1 MLWSRH
7 FLLNTRS
14 CYKLLRYNRKMQRPR
29 GERGSTLL
37 DAVVGTALM
46 LVVFI
51 GIVGAF
57 RLTVMAVSNNKARA
71 GAIALANERLEF
83 VRSLPYASVGT
94 SGGIPAGNIAQTET
108 VNVND
113 VAYTRR
119 TFISYEDDPA
129 DGSGGADTNGV
140 RTDYKAVK
148 VTVSWVVRDGTHTIT
163 LISRISPPGIET
175 SVPGGTLSFN
185 VVDST
190 LAPVSNAQIRIVN
203 PGVSPAIDTTTYTDA
218 AGTAVIL
225 GVPAG
230 SGYRITTTK
239 SGYST
244 AQTYASSATNT
255 NPIPAHLGVAL
266 NQTTAATF
274 AIDVLSRK
282 TIETYSPVS
291 TGTTTESFNDSSGI
305 GSSSG
310 VMVSSGAVR
319 LEAGEDGYASSGT
332 FLTTAISTSTLA
344 TWKRLAWSVST
355 TTGTSVTFRV
365 YDSSGTNLIPDSQLP
380 GNSGGFTVSPLNL
393 ASISTSTYPSIV
405 IGATLATSNAS
416 NTPSIDSYSIAV
428 DTGPRPLPDIGLT
441 MTGAKTIGTT
451 VGGAQVYKYQNSSIT
466 SGPSGSVT
474 LSDIEWDSYTIRLAA
489 STTYAMQSVC
499 NPQPETLAPN
509 STQTT
514 RVFVAPFTT
523 NSLLVDVK
531 NASGTPIANA
541 NVRLYRTSPAYN
553 TTIASDGC
561 GNAFFSGIA
570 AGTGSNRYSLQVS
583 ASGYQTFNAT
593 STINVSGTSRTSVI
607 LNN

>member
-1 MLWSRH
+1 
-7 FLLNTRS
+7 
-14 CYKLLRYNRKMQRPR
+14 
-29 GERGSTLL
+29 
-37 DAVVGTALM
+37 M
-46 LVVFI
+46 LVVFV

-83 VRSLPYASVGT
+83 IRSLPYASVGT
-94 SGGIPAGNIAQTET
+94 TGGIPSGNIAQSET
-108 VNVND
+108 VNLND
-113 VAYTRR
+113 VSYTRR
-119 TFISYEDDPA
+119 TFISWEDDPA
-129 DGSGGADTNGV
+129 DGSGAADTNGV
-140 RTDYKAVK
+140 RTDYKAAK

-163 LISRISPPGIET
+163 LISRISPPGVET

-185 VVDST
+185 VVDSR
-190 LAPVSNAQIRIVN
+190 LVPVSNAQIRVVN
-203 PGVSPAIDTTTYTDA
+203 AGVSPAVDLTTYTDA

-225 GVPAG
+225 GVPSG
-230 SGYRITTTK
+230 SGYRVTTTK

-244 AQTYASSATNT
+244 AQTYGSSATNT

-274 AIDVLSRK
+274 AIDVLSDK

-291 TGTTTESFNDSSGI
+291 TGTTTESFNDANGI

-310 VMVSSGAVR
+310 VTVSGGAVR
-319 LEAGEDGYASSGT
+319 LTVGENGFTSPGS
-332 FLTTAISTSTLA
+332 FLTTSFSTSSLVA
-344 TWKRLAWSVST
+344 WKRLTWATST
-355 TTGTSVTFRV
+355 PSGTSIAFRV
-365 YDSSGTNLIPDSQLP
+365 YDSSGTNLIPDSQIP
-380 GNSGGFTVSPLNL
+380 GNSTGLTVSPVSL
-393 ASISTSTYPSIV
+393 ANVSTSTYSSLV
-405 IGATLATSNAS
+405 IGATLSTSNAS
-416 NTPSIDSYSIAV
+416 NTPSIDAYSISA
-428 DTGPRPLPDIGLT
+428 DTGPRSLPNIGLT

-451 VGGAQVYKYQNSSIT
+451 VGGAQVYKYQNSSIN
-466 SGPSGSVT
+466 SGSSGSVT
-474 LSDIEWDSYTIRLAA
+474 LSGIEWDSYTIGLAA
-489 STTYAMQSVC
+489 STTYAIQSVC
-499 NPQPETLAPN
+499 NPQPETLSPN
-509 STQTT
+509 SSQTT

-541 NVRLYRTSPAYN
+541 NVRLYRTTPAYN

-561 GNAFFSGIA
+561 GNSYFSGIA
-570 AGTGSNRYSLQVS
+570 AGTGTSRYSLQVS

>member
-1 MLWSRH
+1 
-7 FLLNTRS
+7 
-14 CYKLLRYNRKMQRPR
+14 
-29 GERGSTLL
+29 LL

-46 LVVFI
+46 LVVFV

-83 VRSLPYASVGT
+83 IRSLPYASVGT
-94 SGGIPAGNIAQTET
+94 TGGIPSGNIAQSET
-108 VNVND
+108 VNLND
-113 VAYTRR
+113 VSYTRR
-119 TFISYEDDPA
+119 TFISWEDDPA
-129 DGSGGADTNGV
+129 DGSGAADTNGV
-140 RTDYKAVK
+140 RTDYKAAK

-163 LISRISPPGIET
+163 LISRISPPGVET

-185 VVDST
+185 VVDSR
-190 LAPVSNAQIRIVN
+190 LVPVSNAQIRVVN
-203 PGVSPAIDTTTYTDA
+203 AGVSPAVDLTTYTDA

-225 GVPAG
+225 GVPSG
-230 SGYRITTTK
+230 SGYRVTTTK

-244 AQTYASSATNT
+244 AQTYGSSATNT

-274 AIDVLSRK
+274 AIDVLSDK

-291 TGTTTESFNDSSGI
+291 TGTTTESFNDASGI

-310 VMVSSGAVR
+310 VTVSGGAVR
-319 LEAGEDGYASSGT
+319 LTVGENGFTSPGS
-332 FLTTAISTSTLA
+332 FLTTSFSTSSLVA
-344 TWKRLAWSVST
+344 WKRLTWATST
-355 TTGTSVTFRV
+355 PSGTSIAFRV
-365 YDSSGTNLIPDSQLP
+365 YDSSGTNLIPDSQIP
-380 GNSGGFTVSPLNL
+380 GNSAGLTVSPVSL
-393 ASISTSTYPSIV
+393 ANVSTSTYPSLV
-405 IGATLATSNAS
+405 IGATLSTSNAS
-416 NTPSIDSYSIAV
+416 NTPSVDAYSISA
-428 DTGPRPLPDIGLT
+428 DTGPRSLPNIGLT

-451 VGGAQVYKYQNSSIT
+451 VGGAQVYKYQNSSIN
-466 SGPSGSVT
+466 SGSSGSVT
-474 LSDIEWDSYTIRLAA
+474 LSGIEWDSYTIGLAA
-489 STTYAMQSVC
+489 STTYAIQSVC
-499 NPQPETLAPN
+499 NPQPETLSPN
-509 STQTT
+509 SSQTT

-531 NASGTPIANA
+531 NASGTPIKNA
-541 NVRLYRTSPAYN
+541 NVRLYRTTPAYN

-561 GNAFFSGIA
+561 GNSYFSGIA
-570 AGTGSNRYSLQVS
+570 AGTGTSRYSLQVS

>member
-1 MLWSRH
+1 M
-7 FLLNTRS
+7 
-14 CYKLLRYNRKMQRPR
+14 
-29 GERGSTLL
+29 L

-46 LVVFI
+46 LVVFV

-83 VRSLPYASVGT
+83 IRSLPYASVGT
-94 SGGIPAGNIAQTET
+94 TGGIPSGNIAQSEA
-108 VNVND
+108 VNLND
-113 VAYTRR
+113 VSYTRR
-119 TFISYEDDPA
+119 TFISWEDDPA
-129 DGSGGADTNGV
+129 DGSGAADTNGV
-140 RTDYKAVK
+140 RTDYKAAK

-163 LISRISPPGIET
+163 LISRISPPGVET

-185 VVDST
+185 VVDSR
-190 LAPVSNAQIRIVN
+190 LVPISNAQIRVVN
-203 PGVSPAIDTTTYTDA
+203 AGVSPAVDLTTYTDA

-225 GVPAG
+225 GVPSG
-230 SGYRITTTK
+230 SGYRVTTTK

-244 AQTYASSATNT
+244 AQTYGSSATNT

-274 AIDVLSRK
+274 AIDVLSNK

-291 TGTTTESFNDSSGI
+291 TGTTTESFNDANGI

-310 VMVSSGAVR
+310 VTVSGGAVR
-319 LEAGEDGYASSGT
+319 LTVGENGFTSPGS
-332 FLTTAISTSTLA
+332 FLTTSFSTSSLVA
-344 TWKRLAWSVST
+344 WKRLTWATST
-355 TTGTSVTFRV
+355 PSGTSIAFRV
-365 YDSSGTNLIPDSQLP
+365 YDSSGTNLIPDSQIP
-380 GNSGGFTVSPLNL
+380 GNSAGLTVSPVSL
-393 ASISTSTYPSIV
+393 ANVSTSTYPSLV
-405 IGATLATSNAS
+405 IGATLSTSNAS
-416 NTPSIDSYSIAV
+416 NTPSVDAYSISA
-428 DTGPRPLPDIGLT
+428 DTGPRSLPNIGLT

-451 VGGAQVYKYQNSSIT
+451 VVGAQVYKYQNSSIN
-466 SGPSGSVT
+466 SGSSGSVT
-474 LSDIEWDSYTIRLAA
+474 LSGIEWDSYTIGLAA
-489 STTYAMQSVC
+489 STTYAIQSVC
-499 NPQPETLAPN
+499 NPQPETLSPN
-509 STQTT
+509 SSQTT

-541 NVRLYRTSPAYN
+541 NVRLYRTTPAYN
-553 TTIASDGC
+553 TMIASDGC
-561 GNAFFSGIA
+561 GNSYFSGIA
-570 AGTGSNRYSLQVS
+570 AGTGTSRYSLQVS

>member
-1 MLWSRH
+1 M
-7 FLLNTRS
+7 
-14 CYKLLRYNRKMQRPR
+14 
-29 GERGSTLL
+29 L

-46 LVVFI
+46 LIVFV

-83 VRSLPYASVGT
+83 IRSLPYTSVGT
-94 SGGIPAGNIAQTET
+94 SGGIPAGNIAQTEALDL
-108 VNVND
+108 ND
-113 VAYTRR
+113 VSYTRR

-140 RTDYKAVK
+140 RTDYKAAK
-148 VTVSWVVRDGTHTIT
+148 VTVSWVVRDRTHTIT

-190 LAPVSNAQIRIVN
+190 LTPVSNAQIRVVN
-203 PGVSPAIDTTTYTDA
+203 PGVSPSIDMTTYTDA
-218 AGTAVIL
+218 AGTAIIL
-225 GVPAG
+225 GVPSG
-230 SGYRITTTK
+230 SGYRVTTTK

-274 AIDVLSRK
+274 AIDLLSDK
-282 TIETYSPVS
+282 TIETYTPVS
-291 TGTTTESFNDSSGI
+291 TGTTTETFSGSSGI
-305 GSSSG
+305 ASSSG
-310 VMVSSGAVR
+310 VIVSGGFVR
-319 LEAGEDGYASSGT
+319 LTTGESGGFASPGIFVSTSISTTSLAAWKRLVWTVATSSGT
-332 FLTTAISTSTLA
+332 QVA
-344 TWKRLAWSVST
+344 
-355 TTGTSVTFRV
+355 FRV
-365 YDSSGTNLIPDSQLP
+365 YNASGTLIPDSQIP
-380 GNSGGFTVSPLNL
+380 GNSAGLTSSPVNL
-393 ASISTSTYPSIV
+393 ASVSTSTYQSLV
-405 IGATLATSNAS
+405 IGATLTTSNAS
-416 NTPSIDSYSIAV
+416 NTPSIDSYAV
-428 DTGPRPLPDIGLT
+428 AMDSGPRLLPNIGLT
-441 MTGAKTIGTT
+441 MTGAKTIGST
-451 VGGAQVYKYQNSSIT
+451 VGGALVYKYRNSSIT
-466 SGPSGSVT
+466 SGSTGIVT
-474 LSDIEWDSYTIRLAA
+474 LNDIEWDSYTITLTA

-499 NPQPETLAPN
+499 NPQPESLSPN
-509 STQTT
+509 ASQTT

-531 NASGTPIANA
+531 NASGTPITTA
-541 NVRLYRTSPAYN
+541 NVRLYRTTPAYN

-561 GNAFFSGIA
+561 GNSFFSGIA
-570 AGTGSNRYSLQVS
+570 AGTGTSRYSLQVS

-593 STINVSGTSRTSVI
+593 STINVSGSSRTSVI

>member
-1 MLWSRH
+1 M
-7 FLLNTRS
+7 
-14 CYKLLRYNRKMQRPR
+14 
-29 GERGSTLL
+29 L

-46 LVVFI
+46 LVVFV

-83 VRSLPYASVGT
+83 IRSLPYASVGT
-94 SGGIPAGNIAQTET
+94 SGGIPAGNIAQSET
-108 VNVND
+108 VNLND
-113 VAYTRR
+113 VSYTRR

-129 DGSGGADTNGV
+129 DGSGAADTNGV
-140 RTDYKAVK
+140 RTDYKAAK

-163 LISRISPPGIET
+163 LISRISPPGVET

-185 VVDST
+185 VVDSR
-190 LAPVSNAQIRIVN
+190 LVPVSNAQIRVVN
-203 PGVSPAIDTTTYTDA
+203 AGVSPAVDLTTYTDA

-225 GVPAG
+225 GVPSG
-230 SGYRITTTK
+230 SGYRVTTTK

-244 AQTYASSATNT
+244 AQTYGSSATNT

-274 AIDVLSRK
+274 AIDVLSTK

-291 TGTTTESFNDSSGI
+291 TGTTTESFNDANGI
-305 GSSSG
+305 GSSEGVTVSG
-310 VMVSSGAVR
+310 GAVR
-319 LEAGEDGYASSGT
+319 LTVGENGFASSGN
-332 FLTTAISTSTLA
+332 FLTTSFSTSSLVA
-344 TWKRLAWSVST
+344 WKRLTWATST
-355 TTGTSVTFRV
+355 PSGTSIAFRI
-365 YDSSGTNLIPDSQLP
+365 YDSSGTNLIPDSQIP
-380 GNSGGFTVSPLNL
+380 GNSAGLTVSPVSL
-393 ASISTSTYPSIV
+393 ASVSTSTYPSLV
-405 IGATLATSNAS
+405 IGATLSTSNAS
-416 NTPSIDSYSIAV
+416 NTPTVDAYSISA
-428 DTGPRPLPDIGLT
+428 DTGPRSLPNIGLT

-466 SGPSGSVT
+466 SGASGSVT
-474 LSDIEWDSYTIRLAA
+474 LSGIEWDSYTVGLAA
-489 STTYAMQSVC
+489 STTYAIQSVC
-499 NPQPETLAPN
+499 NPQPETLSPN
-509 STQTT
+509 SSQTT

-541 NVRLYRTSPAYN
+541 NVRLYRTTPAYN

-561 GNAFFSGIA
+561 GNSYFSGIA
-570 AGTGSNRYSLQVS
+570 AGTGTSRYSLQVS

>member
-1 MLWSRH
+1 M
-7 FLLNTRS
+7 
-14 CYKLLRYNRKMQRPR
+14 
-29 GERGSTLL
+29 L

-46 LVVFI
+46 LVVFV

-83 VRSLPYASVGT
+83 IRSLPYASVGT
-94 SGGIPAGNIAQTET
+94 TGGIPSGNIAQSET
-108 VNVND
+108 VNLND
-113 VAYTRR
+113 VSYTRR
-119 TFISYEDDPA
+119 TFISWEDDPA
-129 DGSGGADTNGV
+129 DGSGAADTNGV
-140 RTDYKAVK
+140 RTDYKAAK

-163 LISRISPPGIET
+163 LISRISPPGVET

-185 VVDST
+185 VVDSR
-190 LAPVSNAQIRIVN
+190 LVPVSNAQIRVVN
-203 PGVSPAIDTTTYTDA
+203 AGVSPAVDLTTYTDA

-225 GVPAG
+225 GVPSG
-230 SGYRITTTK
+230 SGYRVTTTK

-244 AQTYASSATNT
+244 AQTYGSSATNT

-274 AIDVLSRK
+274 AIDVLSDK

-291 TGTTTESFNDSSGI
+291 TGTTTESFNDANGI

-310 VMVSSGAVR
+310 VTVSGGAVR
-319 LEAGEDGYASSGT
+319 LTVGENGFTSPGS
-332 FLTTAISTSTLA
+332 FLTTSFSTSSLVA
-344 TWKRLAWSVST
+344 WKRLTWATST
-355 TTGTSVTFRV
+355 PSGTSIAFRV
-365 YDSSGTNLIPDSQLP
+365 YDSSGTNLIPDSQIP
-380 GNSGGFTVSPLNL
+380 GNSTGLTVSPVSL
-393 ASISTSTYPSIV
+393 ANVSTSTYSSLV
-405 IGATLATSNAS
+405 IGATLSTSNAS
-416 NTPSIDSYSIAV
+416 NTPSIDAYSISA
-428 DTGPRPLPDIGLT
+428 DTGLRSLPNIGLT

-451 VGGAQVYKYQNSSIT
+451 VGGAQVYKYQNSSIN
-466 SGPSGSVT
+466 SGSSGSVT
-474 LSDIEWDSYTIRLAA
+474 LSGIEWDSYTIGLAA
-489 STTYAMQSVC
+489 STTYAIQSVC
-499 NPQPETLAPN
+499 NPQPETLSPN
-509 STQTT
+509 SSQTT

-541 NVRLYRTSPAYN
+541 NVRLYRTTPAYN

-561 GNAFFSGIA
+561 GNSYFSGIA
-570 AGTGSNRYSLQVS
+570 AGTGTSRYSLQVS